1 MANSSL
7 TSPSASGGKKRPWGQ
22 IIGILLLLGV
32 VGMAATWYFAFRKN
46 PEDVQKI
53 QQINQTQENLD
64 EALGWDEDT
73 K

>member
-1 MANSSL
+1 MTN
-7 TSPSASGGKKRPWGQ
+7 TNSPSNSATTGKNRSWGR

-32 VGMAATWYFAFRKN
+32 VGFAATWYFAFRKN

-53 QQINQTQENLD
+53 QQINQTQEQLD